1 MPYKKK
7 GNIRRTPQY
16 YERIENKKIEEENKK
31 AHRDIIF
38 GDYPDELV

>member
-1 MPYKKK
+1 MLYKKK

-16 YERIENKKIEEENKK
+16 YKRIENKK